1 MKIQFL
7 GAAQEVTGSKHLITL
22 DSGKTILLDC
32 GMYQGKGLETD
43 AMNRDLGFDPQR
55 IDYLVLSH
63 AHIDHSGLIPYLV
76 NLGFKGKIFST
87 NATRD
92 LCSIMFADAAH
103 IQEHDTKVFNKR
115 RIKKGLPPVKPLY
128 DSNDAAEAMNHFI
141 SLAYNSKMEIAHE
154 EAFLTFTD
162 AGHILGS
169 AVVNLELFD
178 KNKRKVRL
186 AFTGDVGRSENR
198 ILRKPQPFPQA
209 DYILTESTYGDRLHT
224 DYRTS
229 EKDVLKIV
237 KHTCVDK
244 KGKLLIPSFSVGR
257 TQEIVYTLD
266 RLQSQGKLPKI
277 KVYVDS
283 PLSTNATNIFRMHP
297 ECFNKDIREYTKT
310 DPDPFGFNNLR
321 YVMSSNDS
329 KKLNDFKEPCI
340 IISASGMMEAGRI
353 KHHLANNITDPR
365 TTIMVVGY
373 CAPRTLG
380 ARIVKGEK
388 EVSIHGNKYEV
399 RAEVMKIESYSA
411 HGDYEELTEFLSM
424 QEKRDIKKLFLVHG
438 DKDAQDAFKNHLHKN
453 GFENIEIPA
462 LGDEFELV

>member
-22 DSGKTILLDC
+22 DSGKKILLDC

-43 AMNRDLGFDPQR
+43 AMNRDLGFDPTEV
-55 IDYLVLSH
+55 DYLILSH
-63 AHIDHSGLIPYLV
+63 AHIDHSGLVPYIV
-76 NLGFKGKIFST
+76 NLGFKGQIYST

-103 IQEHDTKVFNKR
+103 IQEHDTYIFNKR

-128 DSNDAAEAMNHFI
+128 DSNDAAEALTNFI
-141 SLAYNSKMEIAHE
+141 SIAYNKRIEIAHN
-154 EAFLTFTD
+154 EAYVTFTD

-169 AVVNLELFD
+169 AVVNLELYD
-178 KNKRKVRL
+178 SKKRKVRL
-186 AFTGDVGRSENR
+186 AYTGDVGRSENR

-209 DYILTESTYGDRLHT
+209 DYIITESTYGDRLHT

-229 EKDVLKIV
+229 ESEVLDIV

-266 RLQSQGKLPKI
+266 RLQTKGKLPPI

-283 PLSTNATNIFRMHP
+283 PLSTNATNIFKLHP
-297 ECFNKDIREYTKT
+297 ECFNKDIRAYMED
-310 DPDPFGFNNLR
+310 DPDPFGFNNLS
-321 YVMSSNDS
+321 YILSANDS
-329 KKLNDFKEPCI
+329 KRLNSLNDPCI

-353 KHHLANNITDPR
+353 KHHLANNISNPR
-365 TTIMVVGY
+365 TTVMVVGY
-373 CAPRTLG
+373 CAPTTLG
-380 ARIVKGEK
+380 ARIVKGAN
-388 EVSIHGNKYEV
+388 EVSIHGNKYDV
-399 RAEVMKIESYSA
+399 RAEIMKIESYSA
-411 HGDYEELTEFLSM
+411 HGDYNELTEFLSM
-424 QEKRDIKKLFLVHG
+424 QEKRDMRKLFLVHG
-438 DKDAQDAFKNHLHKN
+438 EKEVQEHFKTHLEEN
-453 GFENIEIPA
+453 GFENIVIPK
-462 LGDEFELV
+462 LKDEFELI